1 MQRAFIT
8 NVEKFWRA
16 VIFPVL
22 NMHALILQFISHC
35 VCIYSFSLQHD
46 SLLIRPFWVQLVIS
60 NWMYLNHY
68 GCFCL
73 FCFHLTKVIH
83 MLAYSF
89 FAPTIYVWIICHRR
103 ICADEILNL
112 WYLVL
117 FFFLFLSKGKKSWV
131 HFTADCKFLWD
142 YCSLVCVC
150 TIWRMIWSLCSIYVY
165 SPVFD

>member
-22 NMHALILQFISHC
+22 NMHVLILQFISHC

-46 SLLIRPFWVQLVIS
+46 SLLIMPFWVQLVIS

-73 FCFHLTKVIH
+73 FCFSLTKVIH

-89 FAPTIYVWIICHRR
+89 FAPTIYVWIICYRR

-112 WYLVL
+112 WDFF
-117 FFFLFLSKGKKSWV
+117 FFFLKQGKEKLNACHCWLQVSFRLLFIGLCV
-131 HFTADCKFLWD
+131 HNIQDDVK
-142 YCSLVCVC
+142 
-150 TIWRMIWSLCSIYVY
+150 SLCCIYVY